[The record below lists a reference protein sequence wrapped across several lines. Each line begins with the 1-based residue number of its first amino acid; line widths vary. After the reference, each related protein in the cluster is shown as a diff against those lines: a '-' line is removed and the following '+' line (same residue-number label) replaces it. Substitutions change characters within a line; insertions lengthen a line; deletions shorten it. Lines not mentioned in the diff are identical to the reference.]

1 MSHTASSETT
11 ITNIFNKYDNNFFI
25 TPDILQEIIGKLS
38 PNPLPEE
45 YSFISGQELMA
56 HLNTKRGGKNIR
68 KTRKRRKR
76 GGNGHNQLVNHLST
90 LCAGVIDIQF
100 LEPLVGLLLTN
111 TGAASSIFV
120 IHTNS
125 KAITSIKAFIVGT
138 RHNGVVKLE
147 CVCAQQGFSHKIGRI
162 LCAMF
167 IGCILSNFNKEIKQ
181 HVDGINDTRTYNPD
195 NKRGQFT
202 ISDDR
207 KNQLMP
213 KITLDAVGNPNSI
226 KMFLE
231 IGFRPIENNN
241 LDIIPME
248 LYTNKQ
254 VRLFNNE
261 TNKYHES
268 GTNEFSVD
276 ILLHSI
282 QNKYPIVYTDEAD
295 VYSSLIP
302 LFESEIQAYTI
313 QNVFLKALIGN
324 RIETQVKR
332 LITYYNPHLYDSK
345 SKTKPKQT
353 TIKQSLSEHKEA
365 RQNYTLS
372 RRHKI

>member
-1 MSHTASSETT
+1 MSHTASSIFSETT

-25 TPDILQEIIGKLS
+25 TSNILQEIIEKLS
-38 PNPLPEE
+38 PNPLPEG

-56 HLNTKRGGKNIR
+56 YFTKKRGGKNIR

-76 GGNGHNQLVNHLST
+76 GGNGHNQLINHLST

-120 IHTNS
+120 INTNL
-125 KAITSIKAFIVGT
+125 KDITSIKAFIVGT

-147 CVCAQQGFSHKIGRI
+147 CVCAQQGFSRKIGRI
-162 LCAMF
+162 LCVMF
-167 IGCILSNFNKEIKQ
+167 IGCVLSNFNKEIKE
-181 HVDGINDTRTYNPD
+181 HVDGINETRTRNPD
-195 NKRGQFT
+195 NKRGQLI
-202 ISDDR
+202 ISYDR
-207 KNQLMP
+207 IKQLMP

-241 LDIIPME
+241 FDIIPME
-248 LYTNKQ
+248 LYTNRQ
-254 VRLFNNE
+254 IRLFNNE
-261 TNKYHES
+261 TNKYES
-268 GTNEFSVD
+268 RTDDFTVEL
-276 ILLHSI
+276 LLHSI
-282 QNKYPIVYTDEAD
+282 QNRYPIVYTDEAD

-302 LFESEIQAYTI
+302 LFEDERNASYPTEK
-313 QNVFLKALIGN
+313 VFLKAIISN

-332 LITYYNPHLYDSK
+332 LITYYNPHLYES
-345 SKTKPKQT
+345 KPKQT
-353 TIKQSLSEHKEA
+353 TVAKSISEHKEA
-365 RQNYTLS
+365 RRKYTSS
-372 RRHKI
+372 RRNNI